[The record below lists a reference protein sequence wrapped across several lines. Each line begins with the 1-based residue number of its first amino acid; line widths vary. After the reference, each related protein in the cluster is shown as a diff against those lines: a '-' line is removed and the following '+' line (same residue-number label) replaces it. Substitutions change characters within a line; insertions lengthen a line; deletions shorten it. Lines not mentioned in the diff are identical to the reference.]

1 MARQLLDE
9 LYRRRDALKKVLR
22 LATLIENLNQCL
34 DSVMGAEAMGAELPI
49 YAEIYYDRLS
59 GYFRNISSRKAETL
73 VRDLQPGIRDNLHLI
88 LKLTCI
94 VSGSKETFDL
104 PKSSNNLMDFVT
116 NFADRAELLVG
127 LWVLLFKRGTPAPR
141 LELGAD
147 PRAIAT
153 RIKRLEEKER
163 QYRKRVRESVLQM
176 QEEVDFFL
184 RTADPTDPQMR
195 AGLQQMQA
203 ELEQS
208 LRHIDN
214 QGRLTDLPMA
224 MEQVD
229 LGDDELILSELRQG
243 LNPPP
248 ASAHSPAGQEE
259 QPTAQSP
266 RPETQAPGLY
276 QRLNLWLDS
285 PLRVGWSDVAKMLK
299 KKEP

>member
-163 QYRKRVRESVLQM
+163 QYRKRARESVLQM

-195 AGLQQMQA
+195 AGLQQMQV